1 MVGVPLPSLVQYRDP
16 LFIVSVTKDIT
27 YNTNTIPGS
36 NKLDYY
42 FPVAYAF
49 DGPSWAAG
57 AAAPVT
63 TRPLFIYAHGG
74 GFTEGTKSNAEAI
87 YFCKDM
93 ASRGYNAFSL
103 DYTMLQPYSWGNS
116 EAAAAC
122 DMRAAI
128 RFAKQNSGTYNVN
141 TSKIVV
147 AGESAG
153 GCMALFAGISNFEF
167 DNGNNYATYNGAN
180 SRPAAIV
187 SFWGKVQ
194 NTSYDLSAA
203 PFSTNITAGLADN
216 LIVAHG
222 TADQAVPYADAL
234 AIKFLVDSLSGTNK
248 ITLYTLRDA
257 GHSCWDRQPKWLPPR
272 YYSDGYI
279 VDYHQTVVNL
289 LKTKLGL

>member
-1 MVGVPLPSLVQYRDP
+1 MVGVPLTSLVQYRDP
-16 LFIVSVTKDIT
+16 LFTVSVTKDIT
-27 YNTNTIPGS
+27 YNTNQIPGS

-63 TRPLFIYAHGG
+63 TRPLIIYAHGG
-74 GFTEGTKSNAEAI
+74 GFTQGTKANEEAGV
-87 YFCKDM
+87 FCKDM
-93 ASRGYNAFSL
+93 ASRGYNCFAI
-103 DYTMLQPYSWGNS
+103 DYTKLQPYSWGNS
-116 EAAAAC
+116 EVQATC

-128 RFAKQNSGTYNVN
+128 RFAKQNSVTYNVN
-141 TSKIVV
+141 TAKIAV

-153 GCMALFAGISNFEF
+153 GCMALFSAISDFEF
-167 DNGNNYATYNGAN
+167 DNGNNYATYSGAN

-194 NTSYDLSAA
+194 NTSFDLNTT
-203 PFSTNITAGLADN
+203 PFTTNITAGRADN

-222 TADQAVPYADAL
+222 VSDDVVNYSDAL
-234 AIKFLVDSLSGTNK
+234 AIKSLVDSLSGINK

-257 GHSCWDRQPKWLPPR
+257 GHSCWYRLPKWLPPR
-272 YYSDGYI
+272 YYSDGYYED
-279 VDYHQTVVNL
+279 VHQNVVNL

>member
-1 MVGVPLPSLVQYRDP
+1 MVGVPLPSLLQYRDP
-16 LFIVSVTKDIT
+16 LFTVSVTKDIT

-49 DGPSWAAG
+49 TGPSWAAG
-57 AAAPVT
+57 DVAPVT

-74 GFTEGTKSNAEAI
+74 GFTEGTKANQEAVVM
-87 YFCKDM
+87 CTDM
-93 ASRGYNAFSL
+93 ASRGYNCFSL
-103 DYTMLQPYSWGNS
+103 DYTKLQPYSWGNS
-116 EAAAAC
+116 EAAAAS

-141 TSKIVV
+141 TTKIVT

-153 GCMALFAGISNFEF
+153 GCMALFTGISDHEF
-167 DNGNNYATYNGAN
+167 DNGNNYATYSGAN

-194 NTSYDLSAA
+194 NTSFDLNSA
-203 PFSTNITAGLADN
+203 PFSTNIAAGRADN
-216 LIVAHG
+216 LIVSHG
-222 TADQAVPYADAL
+222 SADPVVPYVDAL
-234 AIKFLVDSLSGTNK
+234 AIKSLVDSLSGINK

-257 GHSCWDRQPKWLPPR
+257 GHSCWNREPKWLPPR
-272 YYSDGYI
+272 YYADGYI
-279 VDYHQTVVNL
+279 DDIHQSVVNT